1 MQSEEP
7 SPTRE
12 LRAVDG
18 PIVLTL
24 PADSRMARIARLTAT
39 ALGSMAGF
47 SVDDSDDLRI
57 GVDELVV
64 MMVEGGDGA
73 DLTMRFEVTD
83 SEVHVSAQTP
93 TSAHGDPERFVLSEQ
108 ILGVVADTYSVAT
121 EGGSL
126 VAWLTKRA
134 S

>member
-1 MQSEEP
+1 
-7 SPTRE
+7 
-12 LRAVDG
+12 
-18 PIVLTL
+18 
-24 PADSRMARIARLTAT
+24 MARIARLTAT

-73 DLTMRFEVTD
+73 DLTMRFEVTE
-83 SEVHVSAQTP
+83 SEVRVSAQTP
-93 TSAHGDPERFVLSEQ
+93 ASSDSDPERFVLSEQ
-108 ILGVVADTYSVAT
+108 ILGVVADSYAVSSESGMLTAS
-121 EGGSL
+121 
-126 VAWLTKRA
+126 LTKRA

>member
-1 MQSEEP
+1 VQSEEP

-12 LRAVDG
+12 SRAVDG

-64 MMVEGGDGA
+64 MMVEGGGGA
-73 DLTMRFEVTD
+73 ELTMRFEVTD
-83 SEVHVSAQTP
+83 SEVRVSAETGAG
-93 TSAHGDPERFVLSEQ
+93 SDSDPERFVLSEQ
-108 ILGVVADTYSVAT
+108 ILGVVADTYSVSSTSGVLTA
-121 EGGSL
+121 S
-126 VAWLTKRA
+126 LTKRA

>member
-1 MQSEEP
+1 M
-7 SPTRE
+7 
-12 LRAVDG
+12 
-18 PIVLTL
+18 LTL

-93 TSAHGDPERFVLSEQ
+93 ASMDGDPERFVLSEQ

-126 VAWLTKRA
+126 VASLTKRA

>member
-1 MQSEEP
+1 VQSEEP
-7 SPTRE
+7 RPIRE
-12 LRAVDG
+12 SRAVKG

-24 PADSRMARIARLTAT
+24 PADTRMARIARLTAT
-39 ALGSMAGF
+39 ALGSMVGF

-73 DLTMRFEVTD
+73 DLTMRFEVTE
-83 SEVHVSAQTP
+83 SEVRVSAQTP
-93 TSAHGDPERFVLSEQ
+93 GSNDGDPERFVLSEQ
-108 ILGVVADTYSVAT
+108 ILAVVADTYSVST
-121 EGGSL
+121 DGGVL
-126 VAWLTKRA
+126 VASLTKRA

>member
-1 MQSEEP
+1 MQSQEP
-7 SPTRE
+7 RPTRE
-12 LRAVDG
+12 SRAVDG

-24 PADSRMARIARLTAT
+24 PADSRMARVARLTAT

-83 SEVHVSAQTP
+83 SEVRVSAQTP
-93 TSAHGDPERFVLSEQ
+93 ASHPRRPRAFRALRADPRGRRRHLFRR
-108 ILGVVADTYSVAT
+108 D
-121 EGGSL
+121 
-126 VAWLTKRA
+126 
-134 S
+134 

>member
-7 SPTRE
+7 RPTRE
-12 LRAVDG
+12 SRAVDG

-57 GVDELVV
+57 GVDEA
-64 MMVEGGDGA
+64 EC
-73 DLTMRFEVTD
+73 
-83 SEVHVSAQTP
+83 
-93 TSAHGDPERFVLSEQ
+93 VL
-108 ILGVVADTYSVAT
+108 
-121 EGGSL
+121 
-126 VAWLTKRA
+126 R
-134 S
+134 

>member
-73 DLTMRFEVTD
+73 DLTIRFEVTD

-93 TSAHGDPERFVLSEQ
+93 ASAHGDPERFVLSEQ

>member
-1 MQSEEP
+1 
-7 SPTRE
+7 
-12 LRAVDG
+12 
-18 PIVLTL
+18 VLTL
-24 PADSRMARIARLTAT
+24 PADTRMARIARLTAT

-73 DLTMRFEVTD
+73 DLTMRFEVTE
-83 SEVHVSAQTP
+83 SEVRVSAQTP
-93 TSAHGDPERFVLSEQ
+93 ASSDGDPERFVLSEQ
-108 ILGVVADTYSVAT
+108 ILGVVADSYAVSSESGMLTAS
-121 EGGSL
+121 
-126 VAWLTKRA
+126 LTKRA

>member
-1 MQSEEP
+1 VQSEEP

-12 LRAVDG
+12 SRAVKG

-24 PADSRMARIARLTAT
+24 PADTRMARIARLTAT

-73 DLTMRFEVTD
+73 DLTMRFEVTE
-83 SEVHVSAQTP
+83 SEVRVSAQTP
-93 TSAHGDPERFVLSEQ
+93 ASSDGDPERFVLSEQ
-108 ILGVVADTYSVAT
+108 ILGVVADSYAVSSESGMLTAS
-121 EGGSL
+121 
-126 VAWLTKRA
+126 LTKRA

>member
-1 MQSEEP
+1 VENQEP

-12 LRAVDG
+12 SRAVNG

-64 MMVEGGDGA
+64 MMVEGGDG
-73 DLTMRFEVTD
+73 DELTMRFEITD
-83 SEVHVSAQTP
+83 SEVRVSARTP
-93 TSAHGDPERFVLSEQ
+93 VTNDGDPERFVLSEQ
-108 ILGVVADTYSVAT
+108 ILGVVADRYSVST
-121 EGGSL
+121 ESGVL
-126 VAWLTKRA
+126 VASLTKRA